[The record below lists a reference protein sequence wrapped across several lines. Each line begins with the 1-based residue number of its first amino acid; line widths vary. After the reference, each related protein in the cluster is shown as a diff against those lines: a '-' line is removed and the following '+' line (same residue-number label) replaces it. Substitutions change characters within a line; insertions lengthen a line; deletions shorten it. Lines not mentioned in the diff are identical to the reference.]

1 MEQIIKCKIPFFSE
15 MEKSDIMKMSS
26 ILGIDDTLDTGAVI
40 CQQGEVGDRFYVV
53 LNGEVSVRV
62 DQKKSKP
69 SSDDTTDET
78 LTPVEVFRGGVGFY
92 FGELSLVLKDSVRT
106 ASVVTRTPCVVVSI
120 KADDM
125 FRYFENSA
133 AMFSEIKLK
142 MLGNKCRCGVFQT
155 LEKDLNLQR
164 TKCLTPSLTL

>member
-15 MEKSDIMKMSS
+15 MEKSDIMKMSG
-26 ILGIDDTLDTGAVI
+26 ILGIDDTLETGAVI
-40 CQQGEVGDRFYVV
+40 CQQGEIGDRFYVV
-53 LNGEVSVRV
+53 LNGEVSVQV
-62 DQKKSKP
+62 DQKKSGYP
-69 SSDDTTDET
+69 DDGEHGKGAA
-78 LTPVEVFRGGVGFY
+78 LQPVEVFRGGVGFY

-125 FRYFENSA
+125 FRYFEHSA

-142 MLGNKCRCGVFQT
+142 MLGNKCRFSNRCIP
-155 LEKDLNLQR
+155 EH
-164 TKCLTPSLTL
+164 LTPIP